1 MTFSKYSIVYGYV
14 CIPFQKSQNEFLGER
29 SMFTV
34 SAGRFWNQSR
44 NMAERA
50 WVYVKSYDLT
60 LTLTLRILALLTGTF
75 FESLMFIAG
84 RQHPYLGLATERSY

>member
-1 MTFSKYSIVYGYV
+1 
-14 CIPFQKSQNEFLGER
+14 
-29 SMFTV
+29 
-34 SAGRFWNQSR
+34 
-44 NMAERA
+44 MAERA